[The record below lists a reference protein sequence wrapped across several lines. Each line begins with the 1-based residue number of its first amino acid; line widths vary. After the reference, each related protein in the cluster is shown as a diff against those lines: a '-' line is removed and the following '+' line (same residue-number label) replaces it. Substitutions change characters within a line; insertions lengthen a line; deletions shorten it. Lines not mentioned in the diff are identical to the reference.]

1 MTQKKAVRHAEP
13 PKSLSGWFVRYRF
26 EIARRIAQLA
36 VLALF
41 AGTARLGWTL
51 LGRPILSGDLSASL
65 VLWTIPLSDPFALIQ
80 KLAAGLMPEVTL
92 IVGALLVLAGYILL
106 GGRSFCA
113 WVCPMNSVTGFAA

>member
-1 MTQKKAVRHAEP
+1 MTQKKSRASRRAPE
-13 PKSLSGWFVRYRF
+13 SLSGWFVRYRF

-65 VLWTIPLSDPFALIQ
+65 VLGTIPLSDPFALIQ
-80 KLAAGLMPEVTL
+80 SLPQAYAGSDAHRRCPSCSC
-92 IVGALLVLAGYILL
+92 GYILL

-113 WVCPMNSVTGFAA
+113 WVCPMTP